1 MINKYNFLIILI
13 IFIILYLC
21 TNYENYDSSNENYDS
36 SNENYDSCNKNLYP
50 YIHKSEWTKKKNLK
64 QLIIFLTHNFKSEF
78 INTLS
83 KVDNDPNIINYDV
96 IILFDNTNT
105 YDKQIIKFKNIKI
118 IEINKNKLSYDSMG
132 HSMYVNYFRKNY
144 DLIDNYDYVWVIEND
159 VYYPSSLLEF
169 INNNTI
175 NDYDLLVGEYGMRSP
190 NWEYPTFIKG
200 FKNIYNVGVL
210 AVIVRFSKKFLR
222 ILIDNID
229 INYFGSLEAILP
241 HICYENNLSINQFI
255 PESCGLLTTVTD
267 NPFLKLIELD
277 IINNTTKFIEN
288 KLYHPIKL

>member
-1 MINKYNFLIILI
+1 MTNDNLLINKCSLLIIIVLI
-13 IFIILYLC
+13 IFTILYFC
-21 TNYENYDSSNENYDS
+21 NNYENYDSYD
-36 SNENYDSCNKNLYP
+36 NKNLYP
-50 YIHKSEWTKKKNLK
+50 YIHKSEWNNKKDLN

-78 INTLS
+78 MNTLL
-83 KVDNDPNIINYDV
+83 KVDNDPNINYYDV

-105 YDKQIIKFKNIKI
+105 YDKELIKFKNIKI
-118 IEINKNKLSYDSMG
+118 IEMNKDKLSYDSMG

-144 DLIDNYDYVWVIEND
+144 DQINKYDYVWVIEND

-200 FKNIYNVGVL
+200 FKKIYNIGVL
-210 AVIVRFSKKFLR
+210 AVIVRFSKKFLH

-229 INYFGSLEAILP
+229 IKYFGSLEAILP
-241 HICYENNLSINQFI
+241 HICFENNLSLNQFT

-267 NPFLKLIELD
+267 NPFLKLIESD
-277 IINNTTKFIEN
+277 IINNTKKFIEN